1 MKKRKLHKVADMK
14 KTIKERIYLFDF
26 ESLLVGAWRSRW
38 NCGRINIHSLRFR
51 HLSSLIYA
59 RLCILASLPC
69 SLAFTIQDVYLGVQK
84 IAEGRVYLLTCDHVF
99 VFLFYLSQYSLEDR
113 RKYGCHNLFLAWKCQ
128 TSECLFVVF
137 TRDME
142 SGCSCRYLFPNATA
156 EKVYVQTFARKN
168 SSNWL
173 CVWILGRFSFGR
185 WTTKV

>member
-1 MKKRKLHKVADMK
+1 MELRENQHPFPPVPPSFFFDLRKALYPRLFAMQPSLHNP
-14 KTIKERIYLFDF
+14 R
-26 ESLLVGAWRSRW
+26 
-38 NCGRINIHSLRFR
+38 C
-51 HLSSLIYA
+51 
-59 RLCILASLPC
+59 LPW
-69 SLAFTIQDVYLGVQK
+69 K
-84 IAEGRVYLLTCDHVF
+84 IAEGRVYLLTRDHVF
-99 VFLFYLSQYSLEDR
+99 VFLFYQSQYSLEDR

-142 SGCSCRYLFPNATA
+142 SSCSCRYLFPNATA

-185 WTTKV
+185 